1 MGRAA
6 AGTPRLLPHRG
17 CPWDPQPTGEL
28 LLRGGSPE
36 PPPLSPGERSGLG
49 HRASSQ
55 EGTATGHRPHRAA
68 AAAHS
73 KGRAGNKPR
82 PRGGL
87 QAVQCH
93 GHAVVALSLLSAQA
107 GPSRLVR
114 EKNILFSPRK
124 ALPFHRAPG
133 SCPGNHRPRCGAG
146 SPAQT
151 AGSSVRGWEAALGEG
166 RFGSR
171 GQSLAQFGR
180 SWFRR
185 TGPSPAQPLWSCS
198 SLLPLPS
205 WGLDPSPQ
213 LPLGCGH
220 SLGSAQ
226 PRAPALCALA
236 AGPLGAEQWQVL
248 QDSPGGKR
256 APSWHQGCSGGPAQL
271 VLLPHG
277 TGSAPHPAAHP
288 QPCSRG
294 LPQHPAGS
302 LQPGCPQAA
311 AGGQRCTGRARG
323 AEGKGQETEPMG
335 PAAVLSPD
343 APF

>member
-1 MGRAA
+1 MLLGAA
-6 AGTPRLLPHRG
+6 RG
-17 CPWDPQPTGEL
+17 I
-28 LLRGGSPE
+28 
-36 PPPLSPGERSGLG
+36 
-49 HRASSQ
+49 
-55 EGTATGHRPHRAA
+55 TAHAA
-68 AAAHS
+68 VLDHQLCS
-73 KGRAGNKPR
+73 
-82 PRGGL
+82 
-87 QAVQCH
+87 
-93 GHAVVALSLLSAQA
+93 
-107 GPSRLVR
+107 
-114 EKNILFSPRK
+114 
-124 ALPFHRAPG
+124 
-133 SCPGNHRPRCGAG
+133 
-146 SPAQT
+146 AQT
-151 AGSSVRGWEAALGEG
+151 AGSSVRGWEAALGKG

-171 GQSLAQFGR
+171 GQSLAQFER

-185 TGPSPAQPLWSCS
+185 TGPFPAQPLWSCS

-220 SLGSAQ
+220 GLGSAQ
-226 PRAPALCALA
+226 PWAPALCALA

-256 APSWHQGCSGGPAQL
+256 APSWHQGCPGGPAQL

-277 TGSAPHPAAHP
+277 TGSAPHPAARP
-288 QPCSRG
+288 RPCSRG

-302 LQPGCPQAA
+302 LQPGRPQAA